1 VASAVHPILLI
12 AADWRARALTLAQLQ
27 EAGYE
32 VEAVPGVR
40 DAARALLS
48 GSVEPGL
55 LLLDTRDDAD
65 ATPEKVAGLLEL
77 APQAPAIVITGAYEQ
92 ATWEPLRP
100 RLAALLHRPISIARV
115 VEAVQRVVPAA
126 AERVSMTGEDGPP
139 RDAAGGGDA

>member
-1 VASAVHPILLI
+1 LLI
-12 AADWRARALTLAQLQ
+12 AADWRARALALAELQ

-32 VEAVPGVR
+32 VEAAPGVR

-65 ATPEKVAGLLEL
+65 ATPEKAVGLLEL

-100 RLAALLHRPISIARV
+100 RLAALLHRPISIAKV
-115 VEAVQRVVPAA
+115 VEAVQRVLPAPT
-126 AERVSMTGEDGPP
+126 ERGSMTGRDGLE
-139 RDAAGGGDA
+139 RGAGG